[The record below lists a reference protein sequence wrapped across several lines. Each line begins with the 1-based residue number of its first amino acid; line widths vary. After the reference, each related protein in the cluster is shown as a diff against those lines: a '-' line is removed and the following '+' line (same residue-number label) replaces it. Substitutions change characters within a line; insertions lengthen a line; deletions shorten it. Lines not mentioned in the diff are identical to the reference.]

1 MHLHTRRTH
10 QTNFKRYTTKYI
22 TVAFYI
28 MRNKD
33 RNLELLKTIK
43 QVTYRET
50 RRASAFAKAIHK
62 TESNRI
68 IPSNF

>member
-1 MHLHTRRTH
+1 MHLHTRRAH

-28 MRNKD
+28 MRDKD
-33 RNLELLKTIK
+33 RNLELLKTKIK

-50 RRASAFAKAIHK
+50 RRASAFAKQYTRQK
-62 TESNRI
+62 VTG
-68 IPSNF
+68 